1 MFSSSAIFPHQVLV
15 TAHHVTMPR
24 ARSQQV
30 LQKSSY
36 AQATIEWP
44 WSSSEFLFL
53 LARALVDLAF
63 FLLCVRISHEKPQLK
78 RLSQSVQLLHFRQDY
93 ISQNLVE
100 TSLSPCLWQ
109 SFCYANNCCCV
120 VEVLQNCLNCCG
132 PLRLHETFSMAIIIR
147 QIGWMPCSS
156 PQTMSIS

>member
-53 LARALVDLAF
+53 LARCTCRLGVLSVECSNLTWKAATEKAKS
-63 FLLCVRISHEKPQLK
+63 VRATAPFQT
-78 RLSQSVQLLHFRQDY
+78 RLY
-93 ISQNLVE
+93 
-100 TSLSPCLWQ
+100 
-109 SFCYANNCCCV
+109 
-120 VEVLQNCLNCCG
+120 
-132 PLRLHETFSMAIIIR
+132 
-147 QIGWMPCSS
+147 
-156 PQTMSIS
+156 